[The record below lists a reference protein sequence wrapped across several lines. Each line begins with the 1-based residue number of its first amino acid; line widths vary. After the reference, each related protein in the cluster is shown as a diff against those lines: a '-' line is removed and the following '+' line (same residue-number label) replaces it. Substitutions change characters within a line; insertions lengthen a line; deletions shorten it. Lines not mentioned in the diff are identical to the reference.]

1 MTLIVC
7 CEFEIHGRVQGV
19 YFRRH
24 AEMKAKSFG
33 LRGWCMNTP
42 DGTVKGYI
50 EGPRTEINLMKEWLR
65 TTGSPSSNIVKA
77 EFTKEREKRDYY
89 FKNFH
94 IKPDEPKDRQKIDK
108 QIKLYERERER
119 GRQRRGPIGH

>member
-1 MTLIVC
+1 MTSIIS

-24 AEMKAKSFG
+24 AEMKAKRFG

-42 DGTVKGYI
+42 AGTVKGYI
-50 EGPRTEINLMKEWLR
+50 EGPRTEMNLMKEWLR

-77 EFTKEREKRDYY
+77 EFTKEREKRDYNY
-89 FKNFH
+89 KNFH
-94 IKPDEPKDRQKIDK
+94 IRPDEPKQRRKI
-108 QIKLYERERER
+108 
-119 GRQRRGPIGH
+119 GRQIPV